1 MRIVKRIKT
10 LIIVSLS
17 VVIAAC
23 SSGGSGSTEGVNI
36 TGPWIG
42 ILNQTTG
49 LAYDVQVDFAQF
61 DTVGV
66 PGNPQSTAVTFS
78 ISVLRLNSVFGE
90 VDDVCTGATLA
101 GAGLTLNAAANPATL
116 VGDGFN
122 AVVIDNMITGQIV
135 VDDFEAIEV
144 IIGFEEDGIT
154 PITEEVDC
162 AFGGPLNL
170 TRL

>member
-10 LIIVSLS
+10 LLIVSLS

-78 ISVLRLNSVFGE
+78 ISILRLNDVFGE

-101 GAGLTLNAAANPATL
+101 GEGLTLNAAANPATL

-135 VDDFEAIEV
+135 VDDFDSVPVEV
-144 IIGFEEDGIT
+144 TDPDTGET
-154 PITEEVDC
+154 TTVDVEC